1 MHNICGFFGLLH
13 HVAWWLDTNVSGDH
27 VASIFR
33 VEMHGEWE
41 EDIDTGRV

>member
-1 MHNICGFFGLLH
+1 MEDL
-13 HVAWWLDTNVSGDH
+13 A
-27 VASIFR
+27 ASIFR